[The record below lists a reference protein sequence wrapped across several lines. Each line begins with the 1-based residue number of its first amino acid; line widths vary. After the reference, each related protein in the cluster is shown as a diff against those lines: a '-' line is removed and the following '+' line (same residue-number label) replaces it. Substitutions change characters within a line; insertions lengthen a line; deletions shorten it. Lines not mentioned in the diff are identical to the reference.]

1 MLRSSLCDYSH
12 ADILFKG
19 TITAINTAARGQPNN
34 GANRKIILKNC
45 APFTNCI
52 WRISTQVHT
61 THDINVVMPIYTYI
75 YIYIYIYIY

>member
-52 WRISTQVHT
+52 WRISTQVRT

-75 YIYIYIYIY
+75 YIYIDIYI